1 MYNRN
6 KYTIIAFFCYDFQTK
21 TIGFN
26 TKTIGFSDNDSSKQH
41 SGPPLSCNIMKTTAK
56 KMVLPLS
63 KTKI

>member
-26 TKTIGFSDNDSSKQH
+26 TKTIDFSDNDSSKQH
-41 SGPPLSCNIMKTTAK
+41 SGPPLSCNIMKMTAK
-56 KMVLPLS
+56 KWYFLYQ
-63 KTKI
+63 KQ